1 MSRKRVSHY
10 NSLPVGMTKRFSK
23 GLQFLAAYTL
33 SKTTDDASG
42 APTNEFAAVAGD
54 QQNRAS
60 NRGLSDFDR
69 THRVVLSELYEL
81 PKSRVQSG
89 AAKQIVNGW
98 QLGGVLTAQS
108 GTPFS
113 VVCVSGSTPY
123 NRADLLSAA
132 NPARSGSVKN
142 RLNSF
147 FNGSVFSSTCANTAP
162 FGTPGR
168 NIIRGPN
175 QANLDFSVPKS
186 FPVNDKVRVDFR
198 TEFFN
203 PFNRVNFAK
212 PSNNVLV
219 PATLGAIT
227 SAATGPRVIQ
237 FALKV
242 GF

>member
-1 MSRKRVSHY
+1 
-10 NSLPVGMTKRFSK
+10 
-23 GLQFLAAYTL
+23 FLAAYTF
-33 SKTTDDASG
+33 SKSTDDASG

-54 QQNRAS
+54 QQNRTS
-60 NRGLSDFDR
+60 NKALSDFDR
-69 THRVVLSELYEL
+69 THRFVLSGLYEL
-81 PKSRVQSG
+81 PRFYNGRSG

-108 GTPFS
+108 GIPFS
-113 VVCVSGSTPY
+113 VVCVSGSTLY
-123 NRADLLSAA
+123 NRADLLSAT
-132 NPARSGSVKN
+132 NPSLGGSVHS
-142 RLNSF
+142 RLNGF
-147 FNGSVFSSTCANTAP
+147 FNTSVFSPTCTNTAP
-162 FGTPGR
+162 FGTSGR

-175 QANLDFSVPKS
+175 QSNVDLSILKA
-186 FPVNDKVRVDFR
+186 FPVTERVRIDFR

-203 PFNRVNFAK
+203 TFNRVNFAN

-219 PATLGAIT
+219 PATLGTIT